1 MKNLILTII
10 ISLSSLFVFSQ
21 GKTKI
26 TINMPQVDTTE
37 LKATLYIEDP
47 LQRIGSGIIKDTALI
62 QNNQC
67 EFTFD
72 IQNPSNMSIIIN
84 NKFVTFP
91 GDYSVIIEPGDNL
104 TFTIP
109 SIKEVGFFGWGILK
123 IKVSGKGSEKIDLTK
138 NIIGKCLEVYAKD
151 PDYTKQSLTYQ
162 FESTDRKLNVIDS
175 MYRLNTTVPKPI
187 KDIIKSQLYNSV
199 MTSLIRSS
207 NNSRSD
213 SLRLLFNKYIV
224 NKKRMDVFF
233 KKNIVQYGGMI
244 GSYLILSEY
253 SNPITVGGN
262 NFTEDNRMKYAEI
275 IVKRL
280 KKFPE
285 IRDYMLSKHLI
296 ASIRSAFDSTTTKLY
311 EYYCDEADFNNPN
324 YNTVANLYQDTE
336 SKFAVGKPF
345 FNFSLPDS
353 TGKIYNISDFK
364 GKVMVIDFW
373 YNGCGGC
380 RLMVPALEEVE
391 KEMIG
396 KNVQFLSI
404 GIDKKDLWLDGIGKY
419 SSKSSIQLFTNG
431 QSKEHP
437 MMKYL
442 NIYAYPRLF
451 IVDKSGNIT
460 PAPPNPISDKNAFI
474 NSIEKYL

>member
-1 MKNLILTII
+1 MKNFILTII
-10 ISLSSLFVFSQ
+10 ICLCSISVFAQ
-21 GKTKI
+21 NKTNI
-26 TINMPQVDTTE
+26 RINIPQVDTTE
-37 LKATLYIEDP
+37 LKAVLYIEDP
-47 LQRIGSGIIKDTALI
+47 LKPLGSGILKDTALI
-62 QNNQC
+62 KNNQC
-67 EFTFD
+67 HFTFD
-72 IQNPSNMSIIIN
+72 IENPSNLTIIIN
-84 NKFVTFP
+84 NKFITFP

-104 TFTIP
+104 RFTIP
-109 SIKEVGFFGWGILK
+109 SIKEAGFFGWGIMK
-123 IKVSGKGSEKIDLTK
+123 IKIDGEGSEKINFTK
-138 NIIGKCLEVYAKD
+138 NVINKYFEIYAKD
-151 PDYTKQSLTYQ
+151 PNISKQSLTYQ
-162 FESTDRKLNVIDS
+162 FESTDKKLDVIDS
-175 MYRLNTTVPKPI
+175 MYKLDTTVPQSI
-187 KDIIKSQLYNSV
+187 KDIIKAQLYNSV

-213 SLRLLFNKYIV
+213 SLRFLFKKYIV
-224 NKKRMDVFF
+224 NKKRMAVFF
-233 KKNIVQYGGMI
+233 KKNIVQYGGTI

-253 SNPITVGGN
+253 PNPITVGGN

-275 IVKRL
+275 IVKHL

-285 IRDYMLSKHLI
+285 VRDYMLSKHLI
-296 ASIRSAFDSTTTKLY
+296 ASIRTAFDSTTTKLY
-311 EYYCDEADFNNPN
+311 EYYCDKADFNNPN
-324 YNTVANLYQDTE
+324 FNTVANLYQDTE
-336 SKFAVGKPF
+336 NKFAVGKPF

-353 TGKIYNISDFK
+353 TGKIYNLSDFK

-380 RLMVPALEEVE
+380 RLLVPALEEVE
-391 KEMIG
+391 KEMVG

-474 NSIEKYL
+474 NSIKKYL